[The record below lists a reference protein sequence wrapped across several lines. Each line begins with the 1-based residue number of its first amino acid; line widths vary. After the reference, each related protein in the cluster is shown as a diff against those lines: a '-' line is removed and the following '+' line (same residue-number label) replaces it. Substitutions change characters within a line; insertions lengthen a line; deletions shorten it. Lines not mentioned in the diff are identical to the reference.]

1 MSIMMDKDSGVCYLA
16 LVALYLDVNHN
27 VGFPTTYVS

>member
-1 MSIMMDKDSGVCYLA
+1 MDKDSGVCYLA

-27 VGFPTTYVS
+27 LGFFYYAYVS